1 MTRSCAAS
9 SAASKQV
16 GWVEPSGLAFG
27 KPKDGLRET
36 HHLAGRQPAK
46 FSRGRCRW
54 RLIAVPRWVSL
65 RSTHPT
71 GHGLSPHPPLVD
83 PRPGIGLEALA
94 QSRELRL
101 VADEFAVAVGEPVG
115 RQRLEAGGGGP
126 AAAGRGGGGAALV
139 VPLHGPR
146 ED

>member
-27 KPKDGLRET
+27 KPKDRLRET

-54 RLIAVPRWVSL
+54 RLTAVSRWVSL

-71 GHGLSPHPPLVD
+71 GQGTPPPPALFP
-83 PRPGIGLEALA
+83 PRPVRALEALA
-94 QSRELRL
+94 HSREPRL

-115 RQRLEAGGGGP
+115 RE
-126 AAAGRGGGGAALV
+126 
-139 VPLHGPR
+139 
-146 ED
+146 